1 MSDIV
6 QFPKVDRQQEQSERD
21 WEPVATNQA
30 TFFQHSS
37 VKAILRGVS
46 RFVWLLTVLMWP
58 IMKWVVTAE
67 VTFQLF
73 RMLYYWDTPEANA
86 GWTFL
91 LHFAVL
97 TALTCY
103 VSIYEPKGFLAAKK
117 G

>member
-1 MSDIV
+1 MSDIL

-58 IMKWVVTAE
+58 IMKWVVTVPRSRSSFSACCIIG
-67 VTFQLF
+67 THQRL
-73 RMLYYWDTPEANA
+73 MLDA
-86 GWTFL
+86 FL
-91 LHFAVL
+91 LHFAAL
-97 TALTCY
+97 MALTCY

>member
-58 IMKWVVTAE
+58 IMKWVVLPRSRSSFSACCIIG
-67 VTFQLF
+67 
-73 RMLYYWDTPEANA
+73 TPEANA